1 MAWQTSEMVENG
13 LSKTLVQQQKTK
25 PFQYVSGQKVF
36 AVAPM
41 MDWTD
46 QF

>member
-1 MAWQTSEMVENG
+1 MAWQTSEMLENG
-13 LSKTLVQQQKTK
+13 PSKTLVQQEKVK
-25 PFQYVSGQKVF
+25 PFQHLSGKKVF